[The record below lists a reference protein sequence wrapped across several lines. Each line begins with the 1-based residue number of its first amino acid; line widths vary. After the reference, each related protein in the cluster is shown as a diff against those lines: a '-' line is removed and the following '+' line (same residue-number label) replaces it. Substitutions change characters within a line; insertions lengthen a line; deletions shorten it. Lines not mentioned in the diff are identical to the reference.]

1 MHPSFVTNLRK
12 EELHISPYNLAKSI
26 PAVLSVGPQLLV
38 DHWFITRLIGF
49 QCIAHSLHHPMVG
62 ETWPELGLKPS
73 VAAFFWKQEA
83 RAARAARAATKS
95 SKLGRKV
102 PMAAMAPKSTAK
114 SLGATMH
121 PWLLWLGTPNFLKN
135 AGLRRVDTGGEAMP
149 AMPHGFAFVMC
160 ASRIF

>member
-1 MHPSFVTNLRK
+1 V
-12 EELHISPYNLAKSI
+12 
-26 PAVLSVGPQLLV
+26 
-38 DHWFITRLIGF
+38 
-49 QCIAHSLHHPMVG
+49 
-62 ETWPELGLKPS
+62 
-73 VAAFFWKQEA
+73 A
-83 RAARAARAATKS
+83 RARFEAFGSRFFLEAGGQGGQGGQGTKS